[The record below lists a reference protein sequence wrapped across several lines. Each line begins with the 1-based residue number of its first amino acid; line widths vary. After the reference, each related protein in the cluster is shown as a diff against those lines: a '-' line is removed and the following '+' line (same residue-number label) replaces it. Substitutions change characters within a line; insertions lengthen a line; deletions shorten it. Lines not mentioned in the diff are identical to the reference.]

1 MKRRA
6 LALAAGAALLGG
18 CAVGTDYQRPETAL
32 PAVHRGGNDQ
42 VPSIAVRDWSLV
54 FTDAPLKALID
65 EALRA
70 GPDALL
76 AAARVREAEA
86 VANVVRAG
94 SLPSVGI
101 AVTTS
106 PVARRGGDT
115 LTSSFLGGVTASW
128 ELDLWGRYARATE
141 AARADLMAREASRDA
156 INASL
161 VANTAGLYYQ
171 LGGLREIEAVTR
183 RAVDS
188 QREVLRLVRRLSQAG
203 VSSAAEERQQENVVA
218 NTESRLPVVQRQIAA
233 AENAL
238 SILIGRAPGGVPF
251 AAPATLDLPAAVPA
265 GLPSQLLE
273 RRPDILQS
281 EAQIRAANAR
291 VGEAKA
297 LFYPDISLTAALGTV
312 SVSLSDVLR
321 LQGASVASLGPN
333 LLQPL
338 YNGGALRANE
348 QATMARLDQALLGYR
363 KTILTALG
371 EVADSLNAYQTQG
384 EAMEIQRRRV
394 ATATESMRLAEMRFR
409 AGVAGFLEVLNAQ
422 QQLLSAETDQAQTL
436 LDRRL
441 ALVQIYL
448 ALGGGW
454 RLAPETT

>member
-1 MKRRA
+1 
-6 LALAAGAALLGG
+6 LVG

-32 PAVHRGGNDQ
+32 PAAHRGGTSDAA
-42 VPSIAVRDWSLV
+42 SFAERDWNLV
-54 FTDAPLKALID
+54 FTDAPLKALIE

-70 GPDALL
+70 GPDSLL

-101 AVTTS
+101 ALTTS
-106 PVARRGGDT
+106 PVARRSGDT

-141 AARADLMAREASRDA
+141 AARADLMSSEASRDA

-171 LGGLREIEAVTR
+171 LVGLREIEVVTR
-183 RAVDS
+183 HAVDS
-188 QREVLRLVRRLSQAG
+188 QRDVLRLVRRLSQAG

-218 NTESRLPVVQRQIAA
+218 NTEARLPVVQRQIAA

-238 SILIGRAPGGVPF
+238 SILIGRAPGAILL

-273 RRPDILQS
+273 RRPDIVQS
-281 EAQIRAANAR
+281 EAHIRAANAR

-297 LFYPDISLTAALGTV
+297 LFYPNISLTAAFGTV
-312 SVSLSDVLR
+312 SASLSDVLR
-321 LQGASVASLGPN
+321 LQGATVASLGPN

-338 YNGGALRANE
+338 YAGGALRANE

-394 ATATESMRLAEMRFR
+394 AAATESMRLAEMRFR

-454 RLAPETT
+454 RRAPETT

>member
-6 LALAAGAALLGG
+6 AALTAGTALLLG
-18 CAVGTDYQRPETAL
+18 CAVGTDYERPETAL
-32 PAVHRGGNDQ
+32 APVYRGGTQDAA
-42 VPSIAVRDWSLV
+42 SIAERDWSHV
-54 FTDAPLKALID
+54 FTEAPLQALIE

-86 VANVVRAG
+86 VAGVVRAG

-101 AVTTS
+101 GVSTS
-106 PVARRGGDT
+106 PVARGSGDT

-141 AARADLMAREASRDA
+141 AARADLMQTEASRDA

-161 VANTAGLYYQ
+161 VANAAGLYYQ
-171 LGGLREIEAVTR
+171 IVGLREIEAVTR

-188 QREVLRLVRRLSQAG
+188 QRNVLRLVQRLSQAG
-203 VSSAAEERQQENVVA
+203 VASAAEERQQENVLA
-218 NTESRLPVVQRQIAA
+218 NTEVRLPAVKRQIAA

-238 SILIGRAPGGVPF
+238 AILVGRAPGALGF
-251 AAPATLDLPAAVPA
+251 DAAATLELPAAVPA

-273 RRPDILQS
+273 RRPDIVQS

-297 LFYPDISLTAALGTV
+297 LFYPSISLTAAFGAV
-312 SVSLSDVLR
+312 STNLSDVLR

-348 QATMARLDQALLGYR
+348 QAALARLEQALLRYR
-363 KTILTALG
+363 KAILNALG
-371 EVADSLNAYQTQG
+371 EVADGLNGYQTQG
-384 EAMEIQRRRV
+384 EAMQIQRRRV
-394 ATATESMRLAEMRFR
+394 KAATESMRLAEMRFR
-409 AGVAGFLEVLNAQ
+409 GGTASFLEVLNAQ
-422 QQLLSAETDQAQTL
+422 QQMLSAETDQAQTL

-454 RLAPETT
+454 AART